1 MPRATKIIWVIGSGT
16 DVGKTTIAT
25 AFIRAMNRRG
35 TPTVGFK
42 PYAVSMLKDLIDF
55 MLEKIPGSK
64 CSFFGRD
71 GWELSTASP
80 LTRNELVD
88 TVVPLQLLCHPSWG
102 SNILART
109 GSVATGDVEYF
120 RSKYAASIQTRPDM
134 VELARKT
141 GLPICEAKIV
151 DPLTILATP
160 PFTPQ
165 KQQRSFDHLVG
176 LGAKCV
182 VCEGGNRFLPVWS
195 GCPYPDHLVVLID
208 GMVRF
213 YPNFAIGY
221 DVTAVAT
228 LSSGNEFLELLDS
241 FGTRYLSL
249 PLYVA
254 ESGRR
259 REVAD
264 QIVENLIDAAGAE
277 FL

>member
-1 MPRATKIIWVIGSGT
+1 
-16 DVGKTTIAT
+16 
-25 AFIRAMNRRG
+25 MNRRG

-42 PYAVSMLKDLIDF
+42 PYAVSMLRDLIDF
-55 MLEKIPGSK
+55 MLEKIPSSK
-64 CSFFGRD
+64 CSFFGSD

-80 LTRNELVD
+80 LTRDELVD

-120 RSKYAASIQTRPDM
+120 RSKYAASIETRPDM

-141 GLPICEAKIV
+141 GLPICDAEIV

-165 KQQRSFDHLVG
+165 KQQRSFDHLVS
-176 LGAKCV
+176 LGATGV

-195 GCPYPDHLVVLID
+195 GCPYPDHLVALID
-208 GMVRF
+208 GTVRF
-213 YPNFAIGY
+213 YPNFGSGFDAN
-221 DVTAVAT
+221 AVAT
-228 LSSGNEFLELLDS
+228 LTSGDEFIQLLDS
-241 FGTRYLSL
+241 IGTKYTSL
-249 PLYVA
+249 PLYMV
-254 ESGRR
+254 ERGRR
-259 REVAD
+259 REIAD
-264 QIVENLIDAAGAE
+264 QIVENLIGAAGDE